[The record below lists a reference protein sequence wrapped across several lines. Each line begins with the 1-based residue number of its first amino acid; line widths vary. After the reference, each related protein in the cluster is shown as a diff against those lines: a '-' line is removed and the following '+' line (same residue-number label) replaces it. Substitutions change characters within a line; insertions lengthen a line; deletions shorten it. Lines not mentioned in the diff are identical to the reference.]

1 MILNR
6 RAALGNAQ
14 LDELDERIVIRSI
27 DPGVPKENIQAVSRM
42 GGFGQ
47 RVTGQHWETLDASV
61 NWAINEPKR
70 ELSERRRL
78 FDLVNAWALRRG
90 WLTMTGMDGRRMFVD
105 KVILPGSGDL
115 WNWTAEFTTTFRAYN
130 VPFWQDE
137 TPATVTN
144 GNITSGRM
152 TIGVPGMV
160 ETVLDAEM
168 KNISGMTIPNISIST
183 GGRTITLNGVN
194 LAGNATLTISHGTDG
209 ILRITAGGTSV
220 FNKKTGAGDLIV
232 KPGDNAVDISASRA
246 VRVTLSAT
254 GRYV

>member
-1 MILNR
+1 MILYR
-6 RAALGNAQ
+6 RAALGGVQ

-42 GGFGQ
+42 GGAGQ
-47 RVTGQHWETLDASV
+47 RVTAQHWETLDVSV
-61 NWAINEPKR
+61 SWAINEQKR

-78 FDLVNAWALRRG
+78 FDLVNAWALRKG
-90 WLTMTGMDGRRMFVD
+90 WLTVTGMDGRRMYVD
-105 KVILPGSGDL
+105 KVIVPGSGDL

-137 TPATVTN
+137 VPASVNN

-152 TIGVPGMV
+152 WITVPGMV

-168 KNISGMTIPNISIST
+168 RNISGQTIPNISISA
-183 GGRTITLNGVN
+183 GGNTITLNGVN
-194 LAGNATLTISHGTDG
+194 LGGNATLSISHGTDG
-209 ILRITAGGTSV
+209 LLRITANGSSV
-220 FNKKTGAGDLIV
+220 YHKKTGAADLVV
-232 KPGDNAVDISASRA
+232 KPGENAVDISASRA
-246 VRVTLSAT
+246 MRVTLSAV

>member
-78 FDLVNAWALRRG
+78 FDLVNAWALRKG
-90 WLTMTGMDGRRMFVD
+90 WLTMTGMDGRRLYVD

-209 ILRITAGGTSV
+209 LLRITAGGVSV
-220 FNKKTGAGDLIV
+220 LDKRTGADDLNVEPGNNIV
-232 KPGDNAVDISASRA
+232 TIAAERA
-246 VRVTLSAT
+246 GSLTVRNW
-254 GRYV
+254 GRWI